1 MEAARPDDSR
11 GPQEN
16 LTGTKGLPERPAL
29 DREALSDANFLAAT
43 GIAQLTVVD
52 TTGSTNAD
60 LLRAVTVDP
69 GAWPDLSVLT
79 AEHQTAAR
87 GRLDRAWEAPARSS
101 VLVSLV
107 LRPVNAGGQPL
118 PADTY
123 SWLSLL
129 AAVALRDALDET
141 AGIPADLKW
150 PNDVLVRGGKIAGIL
165 AQLGPMGDGSV
176 PPVILG
182 TGLNVTLTEDEL
194 PVPTATSV
202 QLQGARTVD
211 RTALLKSY
219 LARFCALYRS
229 FCNADGDATAG
240 LAGGPSL
247 HKRVETAMVTLGQQ
261 VRAQLPGDHEIIGH
275 ASRLDDSGS
284 LLVVD
289 ASAHEHVVTAGD
301 VVHLRPWSPQDS
313 GHHGAGKHAAD
324 KHGSENHGS
333 GKHGSGKQGSG
344 ESGYA

>member
-11 GPQEN
+11 EPQEN
-16 LTGTKGLPERPAL
+16 LTGAKGLPERPAL
-29 DREALSDANFLAAT
+29 DRDALSSAEFLSAN

-69 GAWPDLSVLT
+69 KAWPDLAVLT

-101 VLVSLV
+101 VLVSVV
-107 LRPVNAGGQPL
+107 LRPVNADGRPL
-118 PADTY
+118 PTQTY

-129 AAVALRDALDET
+129 AALALRDALLET
-141 AGIPADLKW
+141 AGIPAELKW
-150 PNDVLVRGGKIAGIL
+150 PNDVLVRGRKVAGIL
-165 AQLGPMGDGSV
+165 AQLGPMGDRSV

-182 TGLNVTLTEDEL
+182 TGLNVTLTDSEL

-202 QLQGARTVD
+202 QLEGAGTVD
-211 RTALLKSY
+211 RTVLLKSY
-219 LARFCALYRS
+219 LSRFCMLYRS
-229 FCNADGDATAG
+229 FCNADGDPTAG

-247 HKRVETAMVTLGQQ
+247 HKRVEAVMVTLGKQ

-275 ASRLDDSGS
+275 ATRLDDSGS
-284 LLVVD
+284 LRVVD
-289 ASAHEHVVTAGD
+289 AASHEHVVTAGD
-301 VVHLRPWSPQDS
+301 VVHLRPWTPPGQS
-313 GHHGAGKHAAD
+313 A
-324 KHGSENHGS
+324 
-333 GKHGSGKQGSG
+333 